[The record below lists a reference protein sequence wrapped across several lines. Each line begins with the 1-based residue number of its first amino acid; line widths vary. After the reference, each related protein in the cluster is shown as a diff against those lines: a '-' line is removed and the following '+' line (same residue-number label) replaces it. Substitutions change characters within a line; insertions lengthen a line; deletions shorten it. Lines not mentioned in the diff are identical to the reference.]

1 MNLLQENQDSKKSN
15 KWQYII
21 GAVLCVL
28 TILLLSFS
36 LGNNFAWFIDVPSL
50 LILAG
55 ICGAIVLLSGKKDKK
70 SIVTL
75 LRQSV
80 FPAGIVS
87 SLSGFIAVLGN
98 IASPDLIGPN
108 LAVAIL
114 SILYAAIVYLI
125 LLVIEQHI

>member
-1 MNLLQENQDSKKSN
+1 MNLLRENQDSKKSN

-21 GAVLCVL
+21 GAALCVL

-36 LGNNFAWFIDVPSL
+36 LGNHFAWFIDVPSL

-75 LRQSV
+75 LRHRV
-80 FPAGIVS
+80 FPAGIVR
-87 SLSGFIAVLGN
+87 L
-98 IASPDLIGPN
+98 
-108 LAVAIL
+108 
-114 SILYAAIVYLI
+114 
-125 LLVIEQHI
+125 

>member
-1 MNLLQENQDSKKSN
+1 MNLLRENQDSKKSN

-21 GAVLCVL
+21 GVILCVL

-36 LGNNFAWFIDVPSL
+36 LGNHFAWFIDVPSL

-75 LRQSV
+75 LRHSV

>member
-1 MNLLQENQDSKKSN
+1 MNHLQENQDNRKAN

-21 GAVLCVL
+21 GVILCVL

-36 LGNNFAWFIDVPSL
+36 LGNHFAWFIDVPSL

-75 LRQSV
+75 LRHSV